1 MLLVLAIG
9 MMVCTWTAGL
19 LAGILFGQTNWT
31 LGIVMTLLMLLCAHA
46 TFKINNKI
54 HEILE
59 KEDNENK
66 K

>member
-9 MMVCTWTAGL
+9 MMVCTWIAGL
-19 LAGILFGQTNWT
+19 LAGILFGQTSWA
-31 LGIVMTLLMLLCAHA
+31 LGIVMILLMLLCMYA

-54 HEILE
+54 REILE
-59 KEDNENK
+59 KEDKENK